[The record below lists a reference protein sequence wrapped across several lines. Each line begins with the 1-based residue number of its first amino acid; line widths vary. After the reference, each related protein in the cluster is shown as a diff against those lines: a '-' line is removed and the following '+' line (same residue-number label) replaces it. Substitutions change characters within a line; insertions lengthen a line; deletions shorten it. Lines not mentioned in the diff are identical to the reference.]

1 MKYTHNGNKKKTS
14 HFQIDFSNVHKFY
27 MIRLTLTELKVNK
40 INVKIYFDTKMD
52 LVTGI
57 LYINFLPNEQ
67 LLQSIQRCRTAC

>member
-1 MKYTHNGNKKKTS
+1 
-14 HFQIDFSNVHKFY
+14 

-57 LYINFLPNEQ
+57 LYINLPNEQ

>member
-1 MKYTHNGNKKKTS
+1 
-14 HFQIDFSNVHKFY
+14 
-27 MIRLTLTELKVNK
+27 MIRLTLTDLKVNK

>member
-1 MKYTHNGNKKKTS
+1 
-14 HFQIDFSNVHKFY
+14 

-57 LYINFLPNEQ
+57 LYINFLPNE
-67 LLQSIQRCRTAC
+67 